1 MKKNRKWRR
10 NERTE
15 HSTQMKWTN
24 HKTQQKT
31 HTKKY
36 YIYRETQ
43 WEMTGTGAIHIIEP
57 SSKAIMGLSSSSSG
71 LVVFFVWHS
80 PALILSVLPWQF
92 FLSCLRWIG
101 RPKVVENVT
110 TLTHLGR
117 SHTNKSFFIRS
128 HDRRHNSTTPRR
140 KKSRRRRTFTW
151 YVEVSR

>member
-80 PALILSVLPWQF
+80 PALILSVPPLLF

-110 TLTHLGR
+110 TIWVGPIQINHFSFEVTTDDTIQQQREERSREEEGHLL
-117 SHTNKSFFIRS
+117 
-128 HDRRHNSTTPRR
+128 DA
-140 KKSRRRRTFTW
+140 
-151 YVEVSR
+151 